1 MTSDFAWLSRL
12 PARLI
17 NIEEEQQART
27 PKRKEKKV
35 KKIQNDTKEIKEA
48 FYAE

>member
-17 NIEEEQQART
+17 NIEEEQQARAS
-27 PKRKEKKV
+27 KRNTKKV
-35 KKIQNDTKEIKEA
+35 KAIKKGTKKIKEA
-48 FYAE
+48 SDAE